1 VTEAERVAHLR
12 GSVLLLAGRV
22 LSLLCGFGVQVLL
35 VRFLSKS
42 DYGGFAYGLSLVALL
57 QAVLALGL
65 DRADVRFL
73 ALYDERHDYGRL
85 VGVLIVEAVTITLL
99 GGAVVAVALGV
110 PEVIHVLTNGHGS
123 YAVIGVLLLLAPVQA
138 LDTLVVNLFAV
149 FGRPGA
155 VFVRRYVLEPLLKLA
170 VVGVLVVADRGPRF
184 LAGGYVVVSAAG
196 FLLYAVLSARLL
208 RETGVLAALARA
220 RVRLPVRE
228 LFGFA
233 WPMLLTGL
241 VTSATFEL
249 ASLVLGRTHST
260 VDVASFRAV
269 VPLAMLNLTVSYS
282 FLTLFTPY
290 ASRLHVRG
298 EQESLRDLY
307 WQSAS
312 WVALLTFPVFATQVA
327 LARPLTV
334 ALFGARYASSS
345 HYLVLLAV
353 GTYVGAAL
361 GFNGMTL
368 QILGR
373 RRFLVGSSVAVLAVI
388 VAMCLFLV
396 PVAGALGAAVT
407 ALVTLLVH
415 NVVKQFGL
423 RGAGGVGLVDLEHL
437 RCYASIAAATI
448 ALWGLARLTHPPLVV
463 GIAAVALVWLGLL
476 VGSRRLLR
484 LHSTFPAVARL
495 RLIRQSPAS

>member
-1 VTEAERVAHLR
+1 
-12 GSVLLLAGRV
+12 
-22 LSLLCGFGVQVLL
+22 
-35 VRFLSKS
+35 
-42 DYGGFAYGLSLVALL
+42 
-57 QAVLALGL
+57 
-65 DRADVRFL
+65 
-73 ALYDERHDYGRL
+73 
-85 VGVLIVEAVTITLL
+85 
-99 GGAVVAVALGV
+99 
-110 PEVIHVLTNGHGS
+110 
-123 YAVIGVLLLLAPVQA
+123 
-138 LDTLVVNLFAV
+138 
-149 FGRPGA
+149 
-155 VFVRRYVLEPLLKLA
+155 
-170 VVGVLVVADRGPRF
+170 
-184 LAGGYVVVSAAG
+184 
-196 FLLYAVLSARLL
+196 
-208 RETGVLAALARA
+208 
-220 RVRLPVRE
+220 
-228 LFGFA
+228 
-233 WPMLLTGL
+233 

-353 GTYVGAAL
+353 GTYVSAAL